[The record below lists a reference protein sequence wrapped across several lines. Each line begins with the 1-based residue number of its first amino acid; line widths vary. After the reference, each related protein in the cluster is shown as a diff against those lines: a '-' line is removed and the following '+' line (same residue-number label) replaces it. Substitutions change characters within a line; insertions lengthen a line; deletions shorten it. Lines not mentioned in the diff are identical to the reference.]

1 MTLLRPRS
9 VPRGGTIAIAAPAGP
24 VDPEAL
30 AAGEQLLRLQGF
42 EVIAGDDVA
51 ARSGYLAGDDRRRAD
66 ELMGWLL
73 DPSVHAIVCARGGY
87 GCHRIVSLL
96 DAEAMRKVAK
106 PIVGYSDIV
115 TLLLWQER
123 FAGVAAIHGP
133 MLERG
138 ADLAPGA
145 IEALTRALTGDD
157 TGERLVGRGRGGGC
171 AEGRFCGGSLSVSVA
186 SLGTPWEIDTQGRI
200 LMLEDLNE
208 PPFRID
214 RMLQQLRAAGKLDGA
229 AVGIAVGGLVDCEN
243 ARCPTPT
250 AREVVD
256 EILAPLGLPWVT
268 DLPFG
273 HLADNRPWPH
283 GGRGA
288 IDGDR
293 GEITFLDSSLER

>member
-1 MTLLRPRS
+1 MTLQRPRA
-9 VPRGGTIAIAAPAGP
+9 VPPGGTIAIAAPAGP

-30 AAGEQLLRLQGF
+30 LAGEQLLRLQGF
-42 EVIAGDDVA
+42 EVIAGDDVT
-51 ARSGYLAGDDRRRAD
+51 ARDGYLAGDDRRRAD
-66 ELMGWLL
+66 ELMRWLA
-73 DPSVHAIVCARGGY
+73 DSSVDAIVCARGGY
-87 GCHRIVSLL
+87 GCHRTVSFL
-96 DAEAMRKVAK
+96 DAEVMRKAAK

-123 FAGVAAIHGP
+123 FAGIASIHGP

-138 ADLAPGA
+138 ADLAPEA

-157 TGERLVGRGRGGGC
+157 AGVRLVGKAGGGGR

-186 SLGTPWEIDTQGRI
+186 SLGTPWEIDTQGGI

-229 AVGIAVGGLVDCEN
+229 AVGIAVGGLVDCDN
-243 ARCPTPT
+243 PQYPSPTG
-250 AREVVD
+250 REVVC
-256 EILAPLGLPWVT
+256 EILESLGLPWVM

-273 HLADNRPWPH
+273 HLFDNRAWPH
-283 GGRGA
+283 GGRGS
-288 IDGDR
+288 IDGER
-293 GEITFLDSSLER
+293 GEIEFLESSLER